1 MSDENTQEPQRL
13 AKDGTRRGVAKSGSK
28 NRATQLLEQM
38 QEQIEAKYG
47 LRNFDPVVM
56 LAMIGVEASEPRPMV
71 DHKGR
76 QLYVTKKNEEGAD
89 ERVIDDEGQ
98 YIPMMTTPDLN
109 LATNALGKAAPYVR
123 STLKQ
128 IEVTDGEDGPIDAD
142 VVGAKD
148 RFMEMLKAN
157 PELAEEL
164 EDDETEGATE

>member
-1 MSDENTQEPQRL
+1 MSDENTQEQEARL
-13 AKDGTRRGVAKSGSK
+13 AKDGTRRGMHRQGSK

-47 LRNFDPVVM
+47 LKNFDPVVM

-76 QLYVTKKNEEGAD
+76 QLYVTRKNEAGID
-89 ERVIDDEGQ
+89 EIVFDDEGDP
-98 YIPMMTTPDLN
+98 IPMMSAPDLN
-109 LATNALGKAAPYVR
+109 LATNAFGKAAPYVR

-142 VVGAKD
+142 VVGAKE
-148 RFMEMLKAN
+148 RFLALARAN
-157 PELAEEL
+157 PELVDEVL
-164 EDDETEGATE
+164 EDEPDA

>member
-1 MSDENTQEPQRL
+1 MSDENTQEQKL
-13 AKDGTRRGVAKSGSK
+13 AKDGTRRGVARAGSK

-56 LAMIGVEASEPRPMV
+56 LAMIGVEASEPRPVV

-76 QLYVTKKNEEGAD
+76 QVYVTKKNEEGFE
-89 ERVIDDEGQ
+89 ERLIDDEGE

-148 RFMEMLKAN
+148 RFMAMLQAN

-164 EDDETEGATE
+164 DDEEPDA